1 MSFSI
6 WNLLLFSV
14 EKGLRHVSDT
24 YTKFL
29 DIVDSFDYMH
39 LFFIFNL
46 CFTLFGFYIPY
57 VFSLNATVN
66 LCMLQGG
73 AAVWCIGFQ
82 KTQGQGVTILGGIIP
97 FWTLM
102 VTYPLFVCDI
112 LHLIEGQLK
121 NIDHEPILR
130 FFFLIPIRC
139 YFIPLI
145 DFYLLASSSAKKWS
159 PLLLGFK
166 ISMIYTYPIKKWY
179 ALNLP

>member
-14 EKGLRHVSDT
+14 EKGLRHVSDI

-39 LFFIFNL
+39 LFFIFSL
-46 CFTLFGFYIPY
+46 CFTFFVFIYCMY
-57 VFSLNATVN
+57 VFSLNAMVN

-97 FWTLM
+97 LWTLM
-102 VTYPLFVCDI
+102 LTYPPFV
-112 LHLIEGQLK
+112 LW
-121 NIDHEPILR
+121 
-130 FFFLIPIRC
+130 
-139 YFIPLI
+139 YFAFDWRP
-145 DFYLLASSSAKKWS
+145 AKKFRSW
-159 PLLLGFK
+159 
-166 ISMIYTYPIKKWY
+166 T
-179 ALNLP
+179 NT